1 MIWIT
6 GGGTGGHLFPALN
19 IAEELMRRHASLR
32 VHFIGSTRGLEASLL
47 PERGHE
53 VTLLPVVGNLRR
65 GPGER
70 LQFYARLLL
79 SLWRC
84 EWLFRRLRPA
94 FVLGTGG
101 YASYPAAQIA
111 VWHQIP
117 LFWQEQNAQPGAV
130 TRRLAVRCRKIFA
143 GHPGLDQVLSG
154 APVEYT
160 GNPVRPE
167 ILAGD
172 RWRGRRSAGFAD
184 ADRVL
189 LVLGGSGGAASLN
202 QAIARTAAMLN
213 QKGGLRIWW
222 QTGSRDFAYWRDR
235 IEPAVFPG
243 TICAFIEHMG
253 DAYAASDLVLARAG
267 AMTTAEICAV
277 GKPAV
282 LVPFPHAAADH
293 QRQNVEVLVR
303 AKAALMVPDDQL
315 EGERLPETLLSLASD
330 STQQARLAA
339 AARRLGRPHAVATI
353 ADALEPYL

>member
-19 IAEELMRRHASLR
+19 IAEELMRRHTSLR
-32 VHFIGSTRGLEASLL
+32 VHFIGASRGLEASLL
-47 PERGHE
+47 SGRGYDS
-53 VTLLPVVGNLRR
+53 TLLPVAGDLRQ
-65 GPGER
+65 GPRER
-70 LQFYARLLL
+70 LQFYARLLS

-84 EWLFRRLRPA
+84 ERLFRRQRPA

-111 VWHQIP
+111 AWHRVP
-117 LFWQEQNAQPGAV
+117 LFWQEQNARPGAV
-130 TRRLAVRCRKIFA
+130 TRRLAARCRKIFA
-143 GHPGLDQVLSG
+143 GQPGLEQALPG
-154 APVEYT
+154 AAVEYT

-167 ILAGD
+167 IMTGD
-172 RWRGRRSAGFAD
+172 RWRGRRDAGFAASD
-184 ADRVL
+184 CVL

-202 QAIARTAAMLN
+202 RAVARTSAMLN

-222 QTGSRDFAYWRDR
+222 QTGKREFDFWRAR

-243 TICAFIEHMG
+243 TMCAFIERMG

-293 QRQNVEVLVR
+293 QRHNVEVLMR
-303 AKAALMVPDDQL
+303 AGAALLVPDEQL
-315 EGERLPETLLSLASD
+315 EGEQLAEAILGLASD

-339 AARRLGRPHAVATI
+339 AARRLGRPRAVASI